1 LLRKRYCKG
10 GEKNRWEGNDWT
22 TALVYFG
29 PSGPAQRQHHQLVR
43 VEPTTRC
50 IMHTWM
56 HSLIVQ
62 SAVEERTPPTL
73 SLTGQ
78 QRLYYL
84 PHQRAS
90 IDRRRQRQQH

>member
-1 LLRKRYCKG
+1 
-10 GEKNRWEGNDWT
+10 
-22 TALVYFG
+22 
-29 PSGPAQRQHHQLVR
+29 
-43 VEPTTRC
+43 
-50 IMHTWM
+50 M

-90 IDRRRQRQQH
+90 IVDGNGSSISNQALRQKNHNTVRRTQIERKSY